1 MSDYPQQPQWQPTNP
16 PVPPVKQSWFARHK
30 VLSVVLGIVLVVVL
44 ICCAAG
50 VLGIGGDDSDSTAS
64 SETSSQTS
72 TADESTEDSA
82 DETTGEAEEEPATEE
97 EPAEE
102 EPAEPEM
109 STEQANAVRSAE
121 NYLEFMPFSKQ
132 GLIDQLSSPAGDGYP
147 QEVAVFAVEHIEDDV
162 DWKEQAVKAAENYQE
177 LMGFSRDGLIQQLTS
192 EAGDQ
197 YTQEQAEYAA
207 DQIGL

>member
-30 VLSVVLGIVLVVVL
+30 VLSVILGIVLVVVL

>member
-177 LMGFSRDGLIQQLTS
+177 LMGFSREGLIQQLTS

>member
-44 ICCAAG
+44 ICCGAG
-50 VLGIGGDDSDSTAS
+50 VLGLSGDDSDSTAS

-72 TADESTEDSA
+72 TADESTEDA
-82 DETTGEAEEEPATEE
+82 DEADEADEEKPATEE

-177 LMGFSRDGLIQQLTS
+177 LMGFSREGLIQQLTS

>member
-72 TADESTEDSA
+72 TADESTEDA
-82 DETTGEAEEEPATEE
+82 DEADEEKPATEE

-177 LMGFSRDGLIQQLTS
+177 LMGFSREGLIQQLTS